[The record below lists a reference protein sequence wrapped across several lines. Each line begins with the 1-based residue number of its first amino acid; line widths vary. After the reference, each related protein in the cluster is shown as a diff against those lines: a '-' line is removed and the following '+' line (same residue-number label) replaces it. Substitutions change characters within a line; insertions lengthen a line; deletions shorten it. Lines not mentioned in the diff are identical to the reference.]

1 MSMINEK
8 SAFHLRC
15 SILYCFQCFL
25 YKNEEKKAETIDTLL
40 PKEHQAHNQISTGQI
55 LCSGLF
61 SPTDFVTNWLCAI
74 ALAHT
79 INDSNV
85 LKEQLLRVQ
94 LAINSQ
100 AVSLLQQCMNVLIE
114 SSSMTNSSAASSVAA
129 VAASTIKFQ
138 TVVSIL
144 MLMSSWLSNCP
155 TAVNHFLSHQQN
167 IPYVSFL
174 NLDSYLKI
182 KKIEVIEFCV
192 VAPGHFRHNFF

>member
-8 SAFHLRC
+8 QPFHLRC

-40 PKEHQAHNQISTGQI
+40 PKEHQPAQAQNQITTGQI

-61 SPTDFVTNWLCAI
+61 NPNDFVSNWLCAI

-100 AVSLLQQCMNVLIE
+100 PVSLLQQCMNILIE
-114 SSSMTNSSAASSVAA
+114 SSSMTNSSAASSVA
-129 VAASTIKFQ
+129 VAAANTIKFQ

-155 TAVNHFLSHQQN
+155 TAVNYFLSQQQN
-167 IPYVSFL
+167 IPYVSFF
-174 NLDSYLKI
+174 NS
-182 KKIEVIEFCV
+182 
-192 VAPGHFRHNFF
+192 